1 MRTTPQRPSQPPERT
16 PASEVARRDLY
27 GYAGLM
33 AFVAAVP
40 AIEWNA
46 IGGADLAN
54 AVRLGYFTILALG
67 SVYLGVRRQDLGD
80 ASPVSGRNAAL
91 APLFA
96 GAVLGGLYFLIKYS
110 TLNPALLY
118 QFFGCLFALL
128 ATSEVLQPFLGL
140 ALSGN
145 LLDEE
150 ALSDEQETDMM
161 SRGSPAALAIAAC
174 LVVGYLQGNTGAD
187 PPGTLPLTTFAALN
201 NLLGWGIT
209 MGSLGV
215 IALESFAA
223 AAFLLVGLFG
233 YDAFFVFK
241 SDIMVTVATQVEAPA
256 KFLFAAMRE
265 SGDTRYPFSILGLGD
280 VVVPGAFIS
289 LMREVDRGAVA
300 RVPAR
305 ARPRAA
311 SKGVVV
317 GESKGKAELDRGDR
331 GWDSNRYFY
340 SGIASYG
347 AGLLLCFAAN
357 YITKTGQPALVY
369 IVPSLLITACGL
381 ASSRGELA
389 QLTAFES
396 PRAAAAK
403 EAMARRKQEANK

>member
-1 MRTTPQRPSQPPERT
+1 
-16 PASEVARRDLY
+16 
-27 GYAGLM
+27 M

-223 AAFLLVGLFG
+223 AAFLLVGLFC

-289 LMREVDRGAVA
+289 LMREVDRKAVA

-305 ARPRAA
+305 ARPRAP
-311 SKGVVV
+311 SKG
-317 GESKGKAELDRGDR
+317 ESRKGKAELDRGDR

>member
-150 ALSDEQETDMM
+150 LLSDEQETDMM
-161 SRGSPAALAIAAC
+161 SRGSPAALALAAC
-174 LVVGYLQGNTGAD
+174 LVVGYLQGNTRAD

-223 AAFLLVGLFG
+223 AAFLLVGLFC

-289 LMREVDRGAVA
+289 LMREVDRGTLA

-311 SKGVVV
+311 SK

>member
-1 MRTTPQRPSQPPERT
+1 
-16 PASEVARRDLY
+16 
-27 GYAGLM
+27 
-33 AFVAAVP
+33 
-40 AIEWNA
+40 
-46 IGGADLAN
+46 
-54 AVRLGYFTILALG
+54 
-67 SVYLGVRRQDLGD
+67 
-80 ASPVSGRNAAL
+80 
-91 APLFA
+91 LFA

-223 AAFLLVGLFG
+223 AAFLLVGLFC

>member
-1 MRTTPQRPSQPPERT
+1 
-16 PASEVARRDLY
+16 
-27 GYAGLM
+27 M

-311 SKGVVV
+311 PKGVVV

>member
-1 MRTTPQRPSQPPERT
+1 
-16 PASEVARRDLY
+16 
-27 GYAGLM
+27 M

-311 SKGVVV
+311 SKG
-317 GESKGKAELDRGDR
+317 ESRKGKAELDRGDR

>member
-1 MRTTPQRPSQPPERT
+1 
-16 PASEVARRDLY
+16 
-27 GYAGLM
+27 M

>member
-1 MRTTPQRPSQPPERT
+1 
-16 PASEVARRDLY
+16 
-27 GYAGLM
+27 M

-223 AAFLLVGLFG
+223 AAFLLVGLFC

-311 SKGVVV
+311 SKG
-317 GESKGKAELDRGDR
+317 ESRKGKAELDRGDR

>member
-1 MRTTPQRPSQPPERT
+1 
-16 PASEVARRDLY
+16 
-27 GYAGLM
+27 
-33 AFVAAVP
+33 
-40 AIEWNA
+40 
-46 IGGADLAN
+46 
-54 AVRLGYFTILALG
+54 
-67 SVYLGVRRQDLGD
+67 
-80 ASPVSGRNAAL
+80 
-91 APLFA
+91 
-96 GAVLGGLYFLIKYS
+96 
-110 TLNPALLY
+110 
-118 QFFGCLFALL
+118 
-128 ATSEVLQPFLGL
+128 
-140 ALSGN
+140 
-145 LLDEE
+145 
-150 ALSDEQETDMM
+150 
-161 SRGSPAALAIAAC
+161 
-174 LVVGYLQGNTGAD
+174 
-187 PPGTLPLTTFAALN
+187 
-201 NLLGWGIT
+201 

-223 AAFLLVGLFG
+223 AAFLLVGLFC

-311 SKGVVV
+311 SK

>member
-1 MRTTPQRPSQPPERT
+1 
-16 PASEVARRDLY
+16 
-27 GYAGLM
+27 M

-289 LMREVDRGAVA
+289 LMREVDRKAVA

-311 SKGVVV
+311 SKG
-317 GESKGKAELDRGDR
+317 ESRKGKAELDRGDR

-369 IVPSLLITACGL
+369 IVPTLLITACGL

>member
-1 MRTTPQRPSQPPERT
+1 
-16 PASEVARRDLY
+16 
-27 GYAGLM
+27 M

-223 AAFLLVGLFG
+223 AAFLLVGLFC

-305 ARPRAA
+305 ARPRAP

-369 IVPSLLITACGL
+369 IVPTLLITACGL

>member
-1 MRTTPQRPSQPPERT
+1 
-16 PASEVARRDLY
+16 
-27 GYAGLM
+27 M

-223 AAFLLVGLFG
+223 AAFLLVGLFC

-305 ARPRAA
+305 ARPRAP
-311 SKGVVV
+311 SKG
-317 GESKGKAELDRGDR
+317 ESRKGKAELDRGDR

>member
-1 MRTTPQRPSQPPERT
+1 
-16 PASEVARRDLY
+16 
-27 GYAGLM
+27 M

-223 AAFLLVGLFG
+223 AAFLLVGLFC

-305 ARPRAA
+305 ARPRAP
-311 SKGVVV
+311 SK
-317 GESKGKAELDRGDR
+317 GESKLGKAELDRGDR

>member
-305 ARPRAA
+305 ARPRAP

-369 IVPSLLITACGL
+369 IVPTLLITACGL

>member
-1 MRTTPQRPSQPPERT
+1 
-16 PASEVARRDLY
+16 
-27 GYAGLM
+27 M

-150 ALSDEQETDMM
+150 LLSDEQETDMM

-223 AAFLLVGLFG
+223 AAFLLVGLFC

>member
-1 MRTTPQRPSQPPERT
+1 
-16 PASEVARRDLY
+16 
-27 GYAGLM
+27 M

-305 ARPRAA
+305 ARPRAP

>member
-311 SKGVVV
+311 PKGVVV

>member
-1 MRTTPQRPSQPPERT
+1 
-16 PASEVARRDLY
+16 
-27 GYAGLM
+27 M

-305 ARPRAA
+305 ARPRAPP
-311 SKGVVV
+311 KGVVV

>member
-1 MRTTPQRPSQPPERT
+1 
-16 PASEVARRDLY
+16 
-27 GYAGLM
+27 M

-223 AAFLLVGLFG
+223 AAFLLVGLFC

-311 SKGVVV
+311 PK
-317 GESKGKAELDRGDR
+317 GESRKGKAELDRGDR

-357 YITKTGQPALVY
+357 YITKTQPALVY

>member
-1 MRTTPQRPSQPPERT
+1 
-16 PASEVARRDLY
+16 
-27 GYAGLM
+27 M

-369 IVPSLLITACGL
+369 IVPTLLITACGL